1 MGKKSSTAET
11 SASVSAAASSSSSSP
26 SSSSSA
32 ARLDPSLFHSYFSQP
47 PSASAPKSI
56 LKPAS
61 KGRDG
66 RPMRRL
72 KDGRTVVRALAGQKE
87 DEDDE
92 TDKLARRRG
101 ERFIGEKLGLRG
113 AAGGETTTTAGKARA
128 EKRDE
133 DDPLGL
139 GDPAFLPGGEFAHL
153 VGLTGKGKKRTRSST
168 SSCKARRG
176 VSKSEQRQSAARGT
190 LPFSSAR
197 PAISFSTTTT
207 TTTS

>member
-1 MGKKSSTAET
+1 
-11 SASVSAAASSSSSSP
+11 
-26 SSSSSA
+26 
-32 ARLDPSLFHSYFSQP
+32 
-47 PSASAPKSI
+47 
-56 LKPAS
+56 
-61 KGRDG
+61 
-66 RPMRRL
+66 MRRL
-72 KDGRTVVRALAGQKE
+72 RDGRTVVRALAGQKE

-101 ERFIGEKLGLRG
+101 ERFMGEKLGLRG
-113 AAGGETTTTAGKARA
+113 AAGGETTAGKARA

-168 SSCKARRG
+168 TSRKARRG
-176 VSKSEQRQSAARGT
+176 ASKSEQRQSAARGT